1 MVERNFDHPT
11 MMKNPLHYIQEYPHR
26 TKQILGIT
34 IAQFRDLLAQA
45 EIHHNKLQAE
55 IELNKVRV
63 NEKGGGRKPKLEIS
77 EQVCLSLFYLRQ
89 MPTFE
94 ILGLQ
99 FGISKT
105 EANDTF
111 HYWLRIL
118 RKILP
123 ASLLEQVEKND
134 SDEAIALELLKEFK
148 LIVDSMEQPR
158 ERPCDNQE
166 QKEYFSGKKKQHT
179 FKNQFI
185 TLPEGKDIVD
195 AEVGEKGPTSDISL
209 FREQQKKFEADQMF
223 EGDKAYQ
230 GGENITT
237 PHKKPRKGEL
247 TTKQIS
253 ENKEFSSKRI
263 FVEHVIRLI
272 KVFHIS
278 KQRFPLN
285 YLTYEQVI
293 LTICGLV
300 RLRIGALILPCSEN
314 L

>member
-1 MVERNFDHPT
+1 
-11 MMKNPLHYIQEYPHR
+11 MKNPLHYIQKYPHR

-34 IAQFRDLLAQA
+34 NDQFQDLLSIA
-45 EIHHNKLQAE
+45 EIHHHDLQAE
-55 IELNKVRV
+55 IEHNKLRV
-63 NEKGGGRKPKLEIS
+63 NQKGGGRKPKLEIS
-77 EQVCLSLFYLRQ
+77 EEICLCLFYLRQ

-94 ILGLQ
+94 ILGLH

-111 HYWLRIL
+111 HYWLKIL

-123 ASLLEQVEKND
+123 ASLLEQVETND
-134 SDEAIALELLKEFK
+134 GSKAIAKELLKEFQ

-158 ERPCDNQE
+158 ERPSDNQE
-166 QKEYFSGKKKQHT
+166 QQEYFSGKKKQHT

-195 AEVGEKGPTSDISL
+195 VEVGKKGPTSDISL
-209 FREQQKKFEADQMF
+209 FREQQEKFEKDQRF

-230 GGENITT
+230 GGDNIKT
-237 PHKKPRKGEL
+237 PYKKPRNREL
-247 TTKQIS
+247 TAQQKA

-263 FVEHVIRLI
+263 FVEHIIRLVKI
-272 KVFHIS
+272 FRIAQ
-278 KQRFPLN
+278 QRFPLN
-285 YLTYEQVI
+285 SRIYEQVI

-300 RLRIGALILPCSEN
+300 RLRIGALVLPF

>member
-1 MVERNFDHPT
+1 
-11 MMKNPLHYIQEYPHR
+11 MKNPLNYIQEYPHR

-34 IAQFRDLLAQA
+34 SDQFQDLLARA
-45 EIHHNKLQAE
+45 EMHHNQLQAE
-55 IELNKVRV
+55 RESKKVRI
-63 NEKGGGRKPKLEIS
+63 NQKGGGRKPKLEIKS
-77 EQVCLSLFYLRQ
+77 EVCLWRFYLRQ

-94 ILGLQ
+94 VLGLQ

-111 HYWLRIL
+111 HYWLGIF
-118 RKILP
+118 RKIWP

-134 SDEAIALELLKEFK
+134 SDYALALELLGKFQ
-148 LIVDSMEQPR
+148 LIVDSSEQPR
-158 ERPCDNQE
+158 ERPSDHQE

-195 AEVGEKGPTSDISL
+195 VEAGKKGPKSDISL
-209 FREQQKKFEADQMF
+209 FREQQKKFEPDQMF

-237 PHKKPRKGEL
+237 PYKKPRKGEL
-247 TTKQIS
+247 TAKQKA
-253 ENKEFSSKRI
+253 ENKEFSSQRI
-263 FVEHVIRLI
+263 FGEHVIRLLKI
-272 KVFHIS
+272 FQIAR
-278 KQRFPLN
+278 QRVPLN
-285 YLTYEQVI
+285 SRSYEEVI

-300 RLRIGALILPCSEN
+300 RLRIGAGVLPSSQN